1 MTSRTTQATAAPSGT
16 RVAVQKFGTFLSNM
30 VMPNIASFIAWGLI
44 TALFIKSGWLNG
56 YVAGTADTPEVL
68 GRFADDSWVAQFGG
82 WGDFADGGIVGP
94 TITYLL
100 PILIG
105 YTGGK
110 MVYDT
115 RGGVVGAIATI
126 GVITGSGIPMFM
138 GAMIMGPLGGWTMK
152 KIDALWDGKIRPGF
166 EMLVNN
172 FSAGIW
178 GGILAT
184 GAFFGVSRVVEAF
197 SNFLGGRVEWLVD
210 HNLLPATSILVEP
223 AKVLFLN
230 NAINH
235 GVFTPLGTQEAVEK
249 GKSILF
255 LIEAN
260 PGPGLGLLLA
270 FAIAGTG
277 LAKASAPG
285 AIIVQFFG
293 GIHEIYFPYVLA
305 KPKLIAAL
313 ILGGATGVLTNV
325 IFGSGLRAP
334 AAPGSIFA
342 VLGMTPSDSFIG
354 VILSVLLS
362 ATVTFLV
369 AAFMLRIDKNR
380 DVDLA
385 AATAQMETAKGK
397 KSSVASMLTGAASGP
412 ISKIVFACDAG
423 MGSSAMGASVLR
435 KKVQAAGFSDV
446 TVVNKSIAN
455 LTDEW
460 DVVVTHQDLTERA
473 RQRTGS
479 ALHVSVD
486 NFMASPRYD
495 EVVELLRQRSGGS
508 ATQDAPVAP
517 VGAAPAAVATATRTS
532 VLAPSS
538 VVLTGT
544 ATSRQ
549 GAIEEAGNLLVAAG
563 AATTAY
569 VAAMH
574 EREAS
579 VSTFMGEG
587 LAIPH
592 GTNEAK
598 GEIRRTAVSFVRYP
612 QGIDWGG
619 EQVKFVI
626 GIAASGDEHLAL
638 LQQVAGAFLDDAS
651 VARLEA
657 ATSVDEVK
665 AILNA

>member
-1 MTSRTTQATAAPSGT
+1 
-16 RVAVQKFGTFLSNM
+16 
-30 VMPNIASFIAWGLI
+30 
-44 TALFIKSGWLNG
+44 
-56 YVAGTADTPEVL
+56 
-68 GRFADDSWVAQFGG
+68 
-82 WGDFADGGIVGP
+82 
-94 TITYLL
+94 
-100 PILIG
+100 
-105 YTGGK
+105 
-110 MVYDT
+110 
-115 RGGVVGAIATI
+115 
-126 GVITGSGIPMFM
+126 
-138 GAMIMGPLGGWTMK
+138 
-152 KIDALWDGKIRPGF
+152 
-166 EMLVNN
+166 
-172 FSAGIW
+172 
-178 GGILAT
+178 
-184 GAFFGVSRVVEAF
+184 
-197 SNFLGGRVEWLVD
+197 
-210 HNLLPATSILVEP
+210 
-223 AKVLFLN
+223 
-230 NAINH
+230 
-235 GVFTPLGTQEAVEK
+235 
-249 GKSILF
+249 
-255 LIEAN
+255 
-260 PGPGLGLLLA
+260 
-270 FAIAGTG
+270 
-277 LAKASAPG
+277 
-285 AIIVQFFG
+285 
-293 GIHEIYFPYVLA
+293 
-305 KPKLIAAL
+305 
-313 ILGGATGVLTNV
+313 
-325 IFGSGLRAP
+325 
-334 AAPGSIFA
+334 
-342 VLGMTPSDSFIG
+342 MTPSDSFIG